1 MYVSTIGG
9 DGGVDEEKEAL
20 TLTREEQRE
29 LELQFAGS
37 IIQFSKL
44 TVDTDNCL
52 GQGIP
57 QDKHSL
63 M

>member
-1 MYVSTIGG
+1 MYVCTVGG
-9 DGGVDEEKEAL
+9 EGGVDEEKEVL
-20 TLTREEQRE
+20 TLPREEQRE

-57 QDKHSL
+57 
-63 M
+63 